1 MPVKAIIQA
10 KAQLLKA
17 QLLQYWWV
25 PPDQVIIGETAI
37 QFTCMLDTIE

>member
-1 MPVKAIIQA
+1 MAIKAIIQA
-10 KAQLLKA
+10 KTQLLQA

-37 QFTCMLDTIE
+37 QFTCMLDIIE